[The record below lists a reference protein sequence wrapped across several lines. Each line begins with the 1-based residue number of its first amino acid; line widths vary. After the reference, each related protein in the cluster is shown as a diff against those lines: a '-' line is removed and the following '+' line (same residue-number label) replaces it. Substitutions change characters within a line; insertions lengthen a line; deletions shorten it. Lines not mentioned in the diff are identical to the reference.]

1 MEMEDLTKR
10 LRASGEVE
18 KCCLAAVI
26 ENECRRLKTE
36 PLEGISKTVNYLYG
50 CLEAICAFGEIT
62 EAEAMANKEK
72 TVSEDREDAP
82 GVLQEA

>member
-36 PLEGISKTVNYLYG
+36 PLEGISKTMNYLYG
-50 CLEAICAFGEIT
+50 CLEAICAFGGIT
-62 EAEAMANKEK
+62 EDEK
-72 TVSEDREDAP
+72 QELWADIDVRAYGGPVS
-82 GVLQEA
+82 

>member
-10 LRASGEVE
+10 LRASREVE

-50 CLEAICAFGEIT
+50 CLEAICTFGEIT
-62 EAEAMANKEK
+62 EDEK
-72 TVSEDREDAP
+72 QELWADIDVRAYGGPVS
-82 GVLQEA
+82 